1 MTPVTRLSVVLA
13 FIMVSASAL
22 VFAVQARV
30 GAPVEREF
38 PRYEEIVPTAF
49 GDWQATERSGGVVN
63 PQQQEQLDELY
74 SEIVARTYINR
85 LTGEHIMLSMAY
97 GEDQS
102 RQSQV
107 HRPEV
112 CYPAQGFQIVA
123 SAKGALALGDTRVP
137 VMRLV
142 AKANARVEPITYW
155 IRVGDHVVRGYF
167 EQKLATIQRRLAGE
181 RSDGLLFRVSSIDRN
196 VAAAT
201 KSQDRFVG
209 DLLRAV
215 DPAQRQLL
223 IGRPEGV

>member
-49 GDWQATERSGGVVN
+49 GDWQVAERSGGVVN

-74 SEIVARTYINR
+74 SEIIARTYVNR
-85 LTGEHIMLSMAY
+85 VTGEHVMLSMAY

-123 SAKGALALGDTRVP
+123 SAKDALALGDTRVP

-155 IRVGDHVVRGYF
+155 IRVGDNVVRGYF
-167 EQKLATIQRRLAGE
+167 EQKLATIKRRLAGE
-181 RSDGLLFRVSSIDRN
+181 RSDGLLFRVSSIDSDAPRAYS
-196 VAAAT
+196 VHE
-201 KSQDRFVG
+201 RFVS
-209 DLLRAV
+209 DLLESLPSDRRMLFV
-215 DPAQRQLL
+215 
-223 IGRPEGV
+223 GEH